1 MFNLNDIINENN
13 EDHNSKWPYIPDHP
27 SKMLIIGG
35 SGSKKTNVLLNLIK
49 EQDSDSLINKIHL
62 YAEDLNE
69 WKYQFLIKKHEY
81 VGIKCL
87 NDSKAFIEYS
97 QCLDD
102 VYNNINDYDNQEKE
116 KF

>member
-1 MFNLNDIINENN
+1 
-13 EDHNSKWPYIPDHP
+13 
-27 SKMLIIGG
+27 MLITGG

-49 EQDSDSLINKIHL
+49 EQDSDSLIYKIHL

-69 WKYQFLIKKHEY
+69 RNYQFLIKKHED

-102 VYNNINDYDNQEKE
+102 VYNSINDYDNQEKKIVIVFDDVIVDIMTNK
-116 KF
+116 KFNP

>member
-1 MFNLNDIINENN
+1 
-13 EDHNSKWPYIPDHP
+13 
-27 SKMLIIGG
+27 MLIIGG

-69 WKYQFLIKKHEY
+69 RNYQFLIKKHED

-87 NDSKAFIEYS
+87 NDSKASIEYS

-102 VYNNINDYDNQEKE
+102 VYNSINDYDNQEK
-116 KF
+116 KNFNCV